1 IAAFSFYEKNHLR
14 QPDATGSMGVFSILE
29 PRSVSLS
36 YPSNNCP
43 RLSFRTIQPIQV
55 HEGAPSDVPQ
65 VAGTGVR
72 HRRSSY
78 RRSPNAWHLHARVLS
93 PKRPANL
100 CLRFCRG
107 PGFRGISTRARI
119 EPHLLADLRGE
130 HRDVGRSEP
139 RLDVLR
145 SGAPQRTAHDL
156 GGTILIRFGKRADRD
171 NPVPG
176 PGQGFSAD
184 RPGIRP

>member
-1 IAAFSFYEKNHLR
+1 
-14 QPDATGSMGVFSILE
+14 MGVFSILE

-43 RLSFRTIQPIQV
+43 RLSFGTIQPI

-65 VAGTGVR
+65 VAGTGFR

-78 RRSPNAWHLHARVLS
+78 RRSADAWHLHTRVLS
-93 PKRPANL
+93 RKRPANHGL
-100 CLRFCRG
+100 
-107 PGFRGISTRARI
+107 RGISPRARL

-145 SGAPQRTAHDL
+145 SGAPQ
-156 GGTILIRFGKRADRD
+156 
-171 NPVPG
+171 
-176 PGQGFSAD
+176 
-184 RPGIRP
+184 